1 MIRTLQQPLPGF
13 TGFTQRKLPAN
24 RKNSSSDCSAFSL
37 PPLRAPGDRW
47 GQAKLGQRCQLFFT
61 LCTDQEGGGGFGQG
75 PRLLTAFPARA
86 LDWLLCSSQAT
97 DSSRRSRLR
106 AEEAMA
112 NSRGRL
118 YLWMCLAAALASF
131 LAGFMVG
138 WFIKPFKGTTT
149 SVRYHQSIRWKLVS
163 EMKAENIKSFLRSF
177 TKLPHLAGTEQNLLL
192 AKKIQTQWKKFG
204 LDSAKLVHYDVL
216 LSYPNETNAN
226 YISIVNEHGI
236 EIFKTT
242 SLEPAPDGY
251 ENVTNIVPPYN
262 AFSAQGTPEG
272 DLVYVN
278 YARTEDFFKLEREM
292 NINCT
297 GKIVIAR
304 YGKIF
309 RGNKVKNAMLAGA
322 IGIILYSDPADY
334 FAPEVQPYPKGWNLP
349 GTAAQRG
356 NVLNLNGAGDP
367 LTPGYP
373 AKEYT
378 FRLNVEEGVGIPQI
392 PVHPIGYNDA
402 EILLRYLG
410 GTAPPD
416 ESWKGT
422 LNVGYRIG
430 PGFVGS
436 DSFRKVRM
444 HVHNINKIT
453 RIYNVIGTITGS
465 VEPDRYVILGGH
477 RDSWVFGGIDPTSG
491 TAVLQEI
498 AQSFGKL
505 ITKGWRPRR
514 TIIFASWDAEEFG
527 LLGSTE
533 WAEEN
538 AKILQERSIAYIN
551 SDSSIEGNY
560 TLRVDCTPLLYQ
572 LVYKLTKEISS
583 PDDGFESKSLYES
596 WLEKDPSPEN
606 KDFPRINKL
615 GSGSDFEAYFQ
626 RLGIAS
632 GRARY
637 TKNRKTDKY
646 SSYPVYHTIYETFEL
661 VENFYDPTFKKQLSV
676 AQLRGSLVYELADST
691 IIPFNIQDY
700 AKALKNYATS
710 IYNLSKKHDQQLK
723 EYGVS
728 FDSLF
733 SAVKNFSEA
742 ASDFHRRLTQ
752 ADLTN
757 PIAVRIMNDQ
767 LMLLERAF
775 IDPLGLPG
783 RRFYRHIIFAP
794 SSHNKYAGESFPGIY
809 DAMFDIENKADPHL
823 AWTEVKKHISIASFT
838 IQAAAGT
845 LKEVL

>member
-1 MIRTLQQPLPGF
+1 MDLQDS
-13 TGFTQRKLPAN
+13 N
-24 RKNSSSDCSAFSL
+24 C
-37 PPLRAPGDRW
+37 
-47 GQAKLGQRCQLFFT
+47 RC
-61 LCTDQEGGGGFGQG
+61 
-75 PRLLTAFPARA
+75 RLIGHR
-86 LDWLLCSSQAT
+86 
-97 DSSRRSRLR
+97 RRSYW
-106 AEEAMA
+106 
-112 NSRGRL
+112 S
-118 YLWMCLAAALASF
+118 
-131 LAGFMVG
+131 
-138 WFIKPFKGTTT
+138 
-149 SVRYHQSIRWKLVS
+149 
-163 EMKAENIKSFLRSF
+163 SF
-177 TKLPHLAGTEQNLLL
+177 TKFPHLAGTEQNLLL

-204 LDSAKLVHYDVL
+204 LDSANLVHYDVL

-226 YISIVNEHGI
+226 YVSIVDEHGV
-236 EIFKTT
+236 EIFKT
-242 SLEPAPDGY
+242 SYLEPPPDGY
-251 ENVTNIVPPYN
+251 ENITNIVPPYN
-262 AFSAQGTPEG
+262 AFSANGVPEG
-272 DLVYVN
+272 ELVYAN

-322 IGIILYSDPADY
+322 MGIILYSDPADY

-349 GTAAQRG
+349 GAAAQRG

-378 FRLNVEEGVGIPQI
+378 FRLRVEEGIGVPNI

-402 EILLRYLG
+402 EILLRNLG

-416 ESWKGT
+416 KSWKGT
-422 LNVGYRIG
+422 LNISYSIG
-430 PGFVGS
+430 PGFTGS
-436 DSFRKVRM
+436 DYLRKVRM
-444 HVHNINKIT
+444 HVNNINKVT
-453 RIYNVIGTITGS
+453 RIYNVIGTIKGS
-465 VEPDRYVILGGH
+465 MEPDRYVILGGH
-477 RDSWVFGGIDPTSG
+477 RDSWVFGGIDPTTG

-505 ITKGWRPRR
+505 LNRGWRPRR

-572 LVYKLTKEISS
+572 LVYKVAREIPS

-596 WLEKDPSPEN
+596 WLAKDPSPEN
-606 KDFPRINKL
+606 KDCPRINKL

-632 GRARY
+632 GRTRY

-676 AQLRGSLVYELADST
+676 AQLRGALVYELADSV

-700 AKALKNYATS
+700 AKALKTYAAS
-710 IYNLSKKHDQQLK
+710 IFNLSKKHEQQLRSH
-723 EYGVS
+723 GVS

-733 SAVKNFSEA
+733 SAVTNFSKA

-752 ADLTN
+752 VDLTN

-783 RRFYRHIIFAP
+783 RQFYRHIIFAP

-809 DAMFDIENKADPHL
+809 DAMFDIENRADPHL
-823 AWTEVKKHISIASFT
+823 AWAEVKKHISIAAFM

-845 LKEVL
+845 LRDVL

>member
-1 MIRTLQQPLPGF
+1 MA
-13 TGFTQRKLPAN
+13 K
-24 RKNSSSDCSAFSL
+24 S
-37 PPLRAPGDRW
+37 RA
-47 GQAKLGQRCQLFFT
+47 
-61 LCTDQEGGGGFGQG
+61 
-75 PRLLTAFPARA
+75 
-86 LDWLLCSSQAT
+86 
-97 DSSRRSRLR
+97 
-106 AEEAMA
+106 
-112 NSRGRL
+112 RL

-131 LAGFMVG
+131 LVGFMVG
-138 WFIKPFKGTTT
+138 WFIKPLKETAT
-149 SVRYHQSIRWKLVS
+149 SVCYHQSIRWKLVS

-192 AKKIQTQWKKFG
+192 AKKMQTQWKKFG

-226 YISIVNEHGI
+226 YISIVDEHGI
-236 EIFKTT
+236 EIFNT
-242 SLEPAPDGY
+242 SYIEPLPDGY

-262 AFSAQGTPEG
+262 AFSAQGMPEG

-378 FRLNVEEGVGIPQI
+378 FRLNIEEGVGISKI

-402 EILLRYLG
+402 EILLRY
-410 GTAPPD
+410 
-416 ESWKGT
+416 
-422 LNVGYRIG
+422 
-430 PGFVGS
+430 
-436 DSFRKVRM
+436 
-444 HVHNINKIT
+444 
-453 RIYNVIGTITGS
+453 
-465 VEPDRYVILGGH
+465 VILGGH
-477 RDSWVFGGIDPTSG
+477 RDSWVFGAIDPTSG

-505 ITKGWRPRR
+505 MSRGWRPRR

-583 PDDGFESKSLYES
+583 PDDGFDGKSLYES

-606 KDFPRINKL
+606 KNFPRINKL

-637 TKNRKTDKY
+637 TKNKKTEKY

-661 VENFYDPTFKKQLSV
+661 VENFYDPTFKKHLSV
-676 AQLRGSLVYELADST
+676 AQLRGALVYELADSK
-691 IIPFNIQDY
+691 IIPFNIKDY
-700 AKALKNYATS
+700 AKALQNYATS
-710 IYNLSKKHDQQLK
+710 IYNLSKKHDQQLRDH
-723 EYGVS
+723 GVS

-752 ADLTN
+752 VDLNN

-809 DAMFDIENKADPHL
+809 DAMFDIEYKADPHW
-823 AWTEVKKHISIASFT
+823 AWTEVKKHISIAAFT

-845 LKEVL
+845 LKEVLE

>member
-1 MIRTLQQPLPGF
+1 MDWQDEDYRCHLLR
-13 TGFTQRKLPAN
+13 QR
-24 RKNSSSDCSAFSL
+24 
-37 PPLRAPGDRW
+37 
-47 GQAKLGQRCQLFFT
+47 
-61 LCTDQEGGGGFGQG
+61 
-75 PRLLTAFPARA
+75 
-86 LDWLLCSSQAT
+86 
-97 DSSRRSRLR
+97 RRSELR
-106 AEEAMA
+106 REAGSFRNPKLCPQGAMA
-112 NSRGRL
+112 TSRACL
-118 YLWMCLAAALASF
+118 HLWMCGAAALASF
-131 LAGFMVG
+131 LAGFTAG
-138 WFIKPFKGTTT
+138 WFSKPLRETTT
-149 SVRYHQSIRWKLVS
+149 SLRYHQSIRWKLVS

-216 LSYPNETNAN
+216 LSYPSETNVN
-226 YISIVNEHGI
+226 YISVMDEHGI
-236 EIFKTT
+236 E
-242 SLEPAPDGY
+242 
-251 ENVTNIVPPYN
+251 
-262 AFSAQGTPEG
+262 G
-272 DLVYVN
+272 DIIYVN

-292 NINCT
+292 NINCS

-334 FAPEVQPYPKGWNLP
+334 FAPAVQPYPKGWNLP

-378 FRLNVEEGVGIPQI
+378 FRLDVKEGVGIPKI

-402 EILLRYLG
+402 EILLRHMG
-410 GTAPPD
+410 GTGPPD
-416 ESWKGT
+416 DSWKGS
-422 LNVGYRIG
+422 LNVDYNIG
-430 PGFVGS
+430 PGFAGHE
-436 DSFRKVRM
+436 SFRKVRM
-444 HVHNINKIT
+444 HVHNTNKIT
-453 RIYNVIGTITGS
+453 RIYNVIGTIRGS

-477 RDSWVFGGIDPTSG
+477 RDSWVFGAIDPTSG
-491 TAVLQEI
+491 AAVLQEI
-498 AQSFGKL
+498 VQSFGKL
-505 ITKGWRPRR
+505 MSRGWRPRR

-538 AKILQERSIAYIN
+538 VKTLQERSIAYIN

-596 WLEKDPSPEN
+596 WLEKDPSSEN
-606 KDFPRINKL
+606 TNFPRINKL

-637 TKNRKTDKY
+637 TKNRKTEKY

-676 AQLRGSLVYELADST
+676 AQLRAALVYELADSK
-691 IIPFNIQDY
+691 IIPFNIEDY

-710 IYNLSKKHDQQLK
+710 IYNLSKKHDQQLRDH
-723 EYGVS
+723 GVS

-733 SAVKNFSEA
+733 SAVKNFSDA
-742 ASDFHRRLTQ
+742 ASDFHRRLRQ
-752 ADLTN
+752 VDLNN

-809 DAMFDIENKADPHL
+809 DAMFDIENKDDPRS
-823 AWTEVKKHISIASFT
+823 AWTEVKKHISIAAFT

-845 LKEVL
+845 LTEAL

>member
-1 MIRTLQQPLPGF
+1 MEVAGQQEGSV
-13 TGFTQRKLPAN
+13 
-24 RKNSSSDCSAFSL
+24 SSPCLTSSF
-37 PPLRAPGDRW
+37 PLRPPEDQT
-47 GQAKLGQRCQLFFT
+47 GQELFAAG
-61 LCTDQEGGGGFGQG
+61 LEGGGRQPGFAEILWVGRH
-75 PRLLTAFPARA
+75 RLPWRA
-86 LDWLLCSSQAT
+86 LSALLVCRLEAGSF
-97 DSSRRSRLR
+97 RSPKLCPQG
-106 AEEAMA
+106 AMA
-112 NSRGRL
+112 TSRGRL
-118 YLWMCLAAALASF
+118 YLWMYLAAALASF

-138 WFIKPFKGTTT
+138 WFIKPLKETTP
-149 SVRYHQSIRWKLVS
+149 SPPYHQSIRWKLVS

-192 AKKIQTQWKKFG
+192 AKEIQTQWKKFG

-226 YISIVNEHGI
+226 YISIMDEHGI
-236 EIFKTT
+236 EIFNT
-242 SLEPAPDGY
+242 SYLEPPPDGY

-272 DLVYVN
+272 DLIYVN

-292 NINCT
+292 NINCS

-334 FAPEVQPYPKGWNLP
+334 FAPAVQPYPKGWNLP

-378 FRLNVEEGVGIPQI
+378 FRLDVKEGVGIPKI

-402 EILLRYLG
+402 EILLRHMG

-416 ESWKGT
+416 NSWKGS
-422 LNVGYRIG
+422 LNVDYNIG
-430 PGFVGS
+430 PGFAGH
-436 DSFRKVRM
+436 DSFRM
-444 HVHNINKIT
+444 HVHNTNRIT
-453 RIYNVIGTITGS
+453 RVYNVIGTIRGS

-477 RDSWVFGGIDPTSG
+477 RDSWVFGAIDPTSG
-491 TAVLQEI
+491 AAVLQEI
-498 AQSFGKL
+498 VQSFGKL
-505 ITKGWRPRR
+505 MSGGWRPRR

-538 AKILQERSIAYIN
+538 AKTLQERGVAYIN

-583 PDDGFESKSLYES
+583 PDDGFENKSLYES
-596 WLEKDPSPEN
+596 WLEKDPSFEHIN
-606 KDFPRINKL
+606 FPRINKL

-632 GRARY
+632 GEP
-637 TKNRKTDKY
+637 KTDKY

-676 AQLRGSLVYELADST
+676 AQLRGALVYELADSE
-691 IIPFNIQDY
+691 IIPFNIEDY

-710 IYNLSKKHDQQLK
+710 IYNLSKKYDQQLRDH
-723 EYGVS
+723 GVS

-733 SAVKNFSEA
+733 SAVKNFSDA

-752 ADLTN
+752 VDLNN
-757 PIAVRIMNDQ
+757 PVAVRMVNDQ

-809 DAMFDIENKADPHL
+809 DAMFDIENKEDSRS
-823 AWTEVKKHISIASFT
+823 AWTEVKKHISIAAFT

-845 LKEVL
+845 LTEVL

>member
-1 MIRTLQQPLPGF
+1 M
-13 TGFTQRKLPAN
+13 
-24 RKNSSSDCSAFSL
+24 
-37 PPLRAPGDRW
+37 
-47 GQAKLGQRCQLFFT
+47 AK
-61 LCTDQEGGGGFGQG
+61 
-75 PRLLTAFPARA
+75 
-86 LDWLLCSSQAT
+86 
-97 DSSRRSRLR
+97 
-106 AEEAMA
+106 
-112 NSRGRL
+112 SRGRL
-118 YLWMCLAAALASF
+118 YLWMSLIAVLASF
-131 LAGFMVG
+131 LVGFMVG
-138 WFIKPFKGTTT
+138 WFFKPLKETICAPHHG
-149 SVRYHQSIRWKLVS
+149 QSIRGKLLS
-163 EMKAENIKSFLRSF
+163 EMKAENIRSFLRSF
-177 TKLPHLAGTEQNLLL
+177 TKLPHLAGTEENLLL
-192 AKKIQTQWKKFG
+192 AKKIQAQWKIFG
-204 LDSAKLVHYDVL
+204 LDSADLAHYDVL

-226 YISIVNEHGI
+226 CISIVDGHGT
-236 EIFKTT
+236 EVFKT
-242 SLEPAPDGY
+242 SYLEPPPDGY

-262 AFSAQGTPEG
+262 AFSAQGMPEG

-334 FAPEVQPYPKGWNLP
+334 FAPGVQPYPKGWNLP
-349 GTAAQRG
+349 GNAVQRG

-373 AKEYT
+373 AKDYT
-378 FRLNVEEGVGIPQI
+378 FRLNIEEGVGIPKI
-392 PVHPIGYNDA
+392 PVHPIGHNDA
-402 EILLRYLG
+402 EILLRHLG
-410 GTAPPD
+410 GTTPPD
-416 ESWKGT
+416 KNWKGA
-422 LNVGYRIG
+422 LNVSYNVG
-430 PGFVGS
+430 PGFTGNE
-436 DSFRKVRM
+436 SFRKIRM
-444 HVHNINKIT
+444 QVHNTNKIT
-453 RIYNVIGTITGS
+453 RIYNVIGTIRGS

-477 RDSWVFGGIDPTSG
+477 RDSWVFGGIDPTTG

-505 ITKGWRPRR
+505 IRRGWRPRR

-538 AKILQERSIAYIN
+538 VKILQERSVAYIN

-572 LVYKLTKEISS
+572 LMYKLTKEMSS

-606 KDFPRINKL
+606 KGFPRINKL

-632 GRARY
+632 GRVRY

-676 AQLRGSLVYELADST
+676 AQLRGALVYELAESI

-700 AKALKNYATS
+700 GTALENYAAS
-710 IYNLSKKHDQQLK
+710 IFHLSKKYDQKLK
-723 EYGVS
+723 DEGVS

-742 ASDFHRRLTQ
+742 ASDFHRRLTEV
-752 ADLTN
+752 DLNN

-783 RRFYRHIIFAP
+783 RQFYRHIIFAP

-823 AWTEVKKHISIASFT
+823 AWTEVKKHISIAVFT

>member
-1 MIRTLQQPLPGF
+1 MIELFRNSWEHLQQLCSQLCSKAARF
-13 TGFTQRKLPAN
+13 TEK
-24 RKNSSSDCSAFSL
+24 KSL
-37 PPLRAPGDRW
+37 AKRNPEACNLILHSNLRA
-47 GQAKLGQRCQLFFT
+47 Q
-61 LCTDQEGGGGFGQG
+61 
-75 PRLLTAFPARA
+75 
-86 LDWLLCSSQAT
+86 
-97 DSSRRSRLR
+97 
-106 AEEAMA
+106 EAMA
-112 NSRGRL
+112 KSRGRL
-118 YLWMCLAAALASF
+118 YLWMCLTAALAFF
-131 LAGFMVG
+131 LAGFTVG
-138 WFIKPFKGTTT
+138 WFTKPVKKTTA
-149 SVRYHQSIRWKLVS
+149 SARYHQSTKWKLLS
-163 EMKAENIKSFLRSF
+163 EMKAQNIKAFLRSF
-177 TKLPHLAGTEQNLLL
+177 TKLPHLAGTKQNLLL
-192 AKKIQTQWKKFG
+192 AKEIQMQWKRFG
-204 LDSAKLVHYDVL
+204 LDSANLVHYDVL

-226 YISIVNEHGI
+226 YISIVDKRGT
-236 EIFKTT
+236 EIFKT
-242 SLEPAPDGY
+242 SYLEPPPDGY
-251 ENVTNIVPPYN
+251 ENITNIVPPYS
-262 AFSAQGTPEG
+262 AFSPQGMPEG
-272 DLVYVN
+272 ELVYVN

-292 NINCT
+292 SINCT

-334 FAPEVQPYPKGWNLP
+334 SAPEVQPYPKGWNLP
-349 GTAAQRG
+349 GTAVQRG

-373 AKEYT
+373 AKDYT
-378 FRLNVEEGVGIPQI
+378 FRLNVEDGVGIPKI
-392 PVHPIGYNDA
+392 PVHPIGYADA
-402 EILLRYLG
+402 EILL
-410 GTAPPD
+410 
-416 ESWKGT
+416 
-422 LNVGYRIG
+422 
-430 PGFVGS
+430 
-436 DSFRKVRM
+436 RKVRM
-444 HVHNINKIT
+444 HVHNTNKIT
-453 RIYNVIGTITGS
+453 RIYNVIGTIRGS
-465 VEPDRYVILGGH
+465 LEPDRYVILGGH
-477 RDSWVFGGIDPTSG
+477 RDSWVFGGIDPTTG

-505 ITKGWRPRR
+505 LQAGWRPRR

-538 AKILQERSIAYIN
+538 VKILQERTIAYIN

-560 TLRVDCTPLLYQ
+560 TIRIDCTPLLYQ

-583 PDDGFESKSLYES
+583 PDDGYESKSLYES

-606 KDFPRINKL
+606 KDLPRINKL

-646 SSYPVYHTIYETFEL
+646 SNYPMYHTIYETFEL

-676 AQLRGSLVYELADST
+676 AQLRGALVYELADST

-700 AKALKNYATS
+700 ANSLKTYAES
-710 IYNLSKKHDQQLK
+710 IFNLSKKHGEQLTAN
-723 EYGVS
+723 GVS
-728 FDSLF
+728 FDPLF
-733 SAVKNFSEA
+733 SAVRNFSEA
-742 ASDFHRRLTQ
+742 ASDFHRRLQ
-752 ADLTN
+752 QVDFDN
-757 PIAVRIMNDQ
+757 PIAVRIVNDQ

-794 SSHNKYAGESFPGIY
+794 SSHNKYDGESFPGIY
-809 DAMFDIENKADPHL
+809 DAMFDIENRADLHL
-823 AWTEVKKHISIASFT
+823 AWTEVKKHISIAAFT

-845 LKEVL
+845 LSEVL

>member
-1 MIRTLQQPLPGF
+1 M
-13 TGFTQRKLPAN
+13 
-24 RKNSSSDCSAFSL
+24 
-37 PPLRAPGDRW
+37 
-47 GQAKLGQRCQLFFT
+47 AK
-61 LCTDQEGGGGFGQG
+61 
-75 PRLLTAFPARA
+75 
-86 LDWLLCSSQAT
+86 
-97 DSSRRSRLR
+97 
-106 AEEAMA
+106 
-112 NSRGRL
+112 SRGHL
-118 YLWMCLAAALASF
+118 YLWMCLTAALASF
-131 LAGFMVG
+131 LVGFMVG
-138 WFIKPFKGTTT
+138 WFIKPFKESTT
-149 SVRYHQSIRWKLVS
+149 SVRYHQSIRWELVS

-177 TKLPHLAGTEQNLLL
+177 TKLPHLAGTEQNFLL
-192 AKKIQTQWKKFG
+192 AKEIQTQWKKFG

-226 YISIVNEHGI
+226 YISIVDEHET
-236 EIFKTT
+236 EIFKT
-242 SLEPAPDGY
+242 SYFEPTPDGY

-262 AFSAQGTPEG
+262 AFSAQGMPEG

-292 NINCT
+292 GINCT

-378 FRLNVEEGVGIPQI
+378 FRLDVEEGVGIPKI

-402 EILLRYLG
+402 EILLRHLG
-410 GTAPPD
+410 GIAPPD
-416 ESWKGT
+416 ESWKGA
-422 LNVGYRIG
+422 LNVSYSIG
-430 PGFVGS
+430 PGFTGS
-436 DSFRKVRM
+436 NSSRKVRM

-453 RIYNVIGTITGS
+453 RIYNVIGTIRGS

-477 RDSWVFGGIDPTSG
+477 RDSWVFGAIDPTSG
-491 TAVLQEI
+491 AAVLQEI
-498 AQSFGKL
+498 ARSFGKL
-505 ITKGWRPRR
+505 MSKGWRPRR

-538 AKILQERSIAYIN
+538 VKILQERSIAYIN

-572 LVYKLTKEISS
+572 LVYKLTKEIPS

-606 KDFPRINKL
+606 KNLPRINKL

-637 TKNRKTDKY
+637 TKNK
-646 SSYPVYHTIYETFEL
+646 
-661 VENFYDPTFKKQLSV
+661 
-676 AQLRGSLVYELADST
+676 
-691 IIPFNIQDY
+691 DY
-700 AKALKNYATS
+700 AEALKNYATT
-710 IYNLSKKHDQQLK
+710 IYNLSKKHDQQLSD
-723 EYGVS
+723 YGVS

-742 ASDFHRRLTQ
+742 ASGFHKRLIQ
-752 ADLTN
+752 VDLNN
-757 PIAVRIMNDQ
+757 PIAVRMMNDQ

-783 RRFYRHIIFAP
+783 KPFYRHIIFAP

-809 DAMFDIENKADPHL
+809 DAIFDIENKADSRL
-823 AWTEVKKHISIASFT
+823 AWKEVKKHISIAAFT

>member
-1 MIRTLQQPLPGF
+1 RNHWKKEEENQWGCHLQSP
-13 TGFTQRKLPAN
+13 
-24 RKNSSSDCSAFSL
+24 
-37 PPLRAPGDRW
+37 
-47 GQAKLGQRCQLFFT
+47 
-61 LCTDQEGGGGFGQG
+61 
-75 PRLLTAFPARA
+75 
-86 LDWLLCSSQAT
+86 
-97 DSSRRSRLR
+97 
-106 AEEAMA
+106 
-112 NSRGRL
+112 
-118 YLWMCLAAALASF
+118 
-131 LAGFMVG
+131 V
-138 WFIKPFKGTTT
+138 
-149 SVRYHQSIRWKLVS
+149 SIR
-163 EMKAENIKSFLRSF
+163 E
-177 TKLPHLAGTEQNLLL
+177 LL
-192 AKKIQTQWKKFG
+192 IFNT
-204 LDSAKLVHYDVL
+204 
-216 LSYPNETNAN
+216 SY
-226 YISIVNEHGI
+226 
-236 EIFKTT
+236 
-242 SLEPAPDGY
+242 LEPPPDGY
-251 ENVTNIVPPYN
+251 ENVTGIVPPYN

-272 DLVYVN
+272 DLIYVN

-292 NINCT
+292 NINCS

-334 FAPEVQPYPKGWNLP
+334 FAPAVQPYPKGWNLP

-378 FRLNVEEGVGIPQI
+378 FRLDVKEGVGIPKI

-402 EILLRYLG
+402 EILLRHMG

-416 ESWKGT
+416 DSWKGS
-422 LNVGYRIG
+422 LNVNYNIG
-430 PGFVGS
+430 PGFAGHGS
-436 DSFRKVRM
+436 FRM
-444 HVHNINKIT
+444 HVHNINRIT
-453 RIYNVIGTITGS
+453 RIYNVIGTIRGS

-491 TAVLQEI
+491 AAVLQEV

-505 ITKGWRPRR
+505 RSGGWRPRR

-538 AKILQERSIAYIN
+538 VKILQERSVAYIN

-596 WLEKDPSPEN
+596 WLEKDPSFEN
-606 KDFPRINKL
+606 INFPRINKL

-637 TKNRKTDKY
+637 TKNRKTDTY
-646 SSYPVYHTIYETFEL
+646 SSYPLYHTIYETFEL

-676 AQLRGSLVYELADST
+676 AQLRGALVYELADSE
-691 IIPFNIQDY
+691 IIPFNIEDY

-710 IYNLSKKHDQQLK
+710 IYNLSKKHDQQLRDH
-723 EYGVS
+723 GVS

-733 SAVKNFSEA
+733 SAVKNFSDA

-752 ADLTN
+752 VDLNN

-809 DAMFDIENKADPHL
+809 DALFDVENKEDSRS
-823 AWTEVKKHISIASFT
+823 AWREVKKHLSIAAFT

-845 LKEVL
+845 LTEVL

>member
-1 MIRTLQQPLPGF
+1 MKNNAQIHFAAEIPEFLGWDWRRSSLLGSRNISRSCHSRLCPDTAGSMEWKLQ
-13 TGFTQRKLPAN
+13 AN
-24 RKNSSSDCSAFSL
+24 RKSTSSLCRASSL
-37 PPLRAPGDRW
+37 PARVPGDFR
-47 GQAKLGQRCQLFFT
+47 GQKELWARSFLLVSGPTGRAEPPFGRSAAVSGGESCLGGRRFQGSRSLLFCSPE
-61 LCTDQEGGGGFGQG
+61 LLRGLLAPRSQNRSHGEVQG
-75 PRLLTAFPARA
+75 PSVSLDVFDCRA
-86 LDWLLCSSQAT
+86 GIFS
-97 DSSRRSRLR
+97 
-106 AEEAMA
+106 
-112 NSRGRL
+112 GGL
-118 YLWMCLAAALASF
+118 Y
-131 LAGFMVG
+131 G
-138 WFIKPFKGTTT
+138 WFFKPLKETICAPHHG
-149 SVRYHQSIRWKLVS
+149 QSIRGKLLS
-163 EMKAENIKSFLRSF
+163 EMKAENIRSFLRSF
-177 TKLPHLAGTEQNLLL
+177 TKLPHLAGTEENLLL
-192 AKKIQTQWKKFG
+192 AKKIQAQWKKFG
-204 LDSAKLVHYDVL
+204 LDSADLAHYDVL

-226 YISIVNEHGI
+226 CISIVDGHGT
-236 EIFKTT
+236 EVFKT
-242 SLEPAPDGY
+242 SYLEPPPDGY

-262 AFSAQGTPEG
+262 AFSAQGMPEG

-334 FAPEVQPYPKGWNLP
+334 FAPGVQPYPKGWNLP
-349 GTAAQRG
+349 GNAVQRG

-373 AKEYT
+373 AK
-378 FRLNVEEGVGIPQI
+378 
-392 PVHPIGYNDA
+392 
-402 EILLRYLG
+402 
-410 GTAPPD
+410 
-416 ESWKGT
+416 
-422 LNVGYRIG
+422 
-430 PGFVGS
+430 
-436 DSFRKVRM
+436 
-444 HVHNINKIT
+444 
-453 RIYNVIGTITGS
+453 
-465 VEPDRYVILGGH
+465 DRYVILGGH
-477 RDSWVFGGIDPTSG
+477 RDSWVFGGIDPTTG

-505 ITKGWRPRR
+505 IRRGWRPRR

-538 AKILQERSIAYIN
+538 VKILQERSVAYIN

-572 LVYKLTKEISS
+572 LMYKLTKEMSS

-606 KDFPRINKL
+606 KGFPRINKL

-632 GRARY
+632 GRVRY

-676 AQLRGSLVYELADST
+676 AQLRGALVYELAESI

-700 AKALKNYATS
+700 GTALENYAAS
-710 IYNLSKKHDQQLK
+710 IFHLSKKYDQKLK
-723 EYGVS
+723 DEGVS

-742 ASDFHRRLTQ
+742 ASDFHRRLTEV
-752 ADLTN
+752 DLNN

-783 RRFYRHIIFAP
+783 RQFYRHIIFAP

-823 AWTEVKKHISIASFT
+823 AWTEVKKHISIAVFT

>member
-1 MIRTLQQPLPGF
+1 MHYSLITIWNISLQ
-13 TGFTQRKLPAN
+13 
-24 RKNSSSDCSAFSL
+24 
-37 PPLRAPGDRW
+37 
-47 GQAKLGQRCQLFFT
+47 
-61 LCTDQEGGGGFGQG
+61 
-75 PRLLTAFPARA
+75 
-86 LDWLLCSSQAT
+86 
-97 DSSRRSRLR
+97 
-106 AEEAMA
+106 
-112 NSRGRL
+112 L
-118 YLWMCLAAALASF
+118 Y
-131 LAGFMVG
+131 
-138 WFIKPFKGTTT
+138 
-149 SVRYHQSIRWKLVS
+149 
-163 EMKAENIKSFLRSF
+163 
-177 TKLPHLAGTEQNLLL
+177 
-192 AKKIQTQWKKFG
+192 
-204 LDSAKLVHYDVL
+204 
-216 LSYPNETNAN
+216 
-226 YISIVNEHGI
+226 
-236 EIFKTT
+236 
-242 SLEPAPDGY
+242 GY

-272 DLVYVN
+272 DLIYVN

-292 NINCT
+292 SINCT

-334 FAPEVQPYPKGWNLP
+334 FAPGVQPYPKGWNLP

-378 FRLNVEEGVGIPQI
+378 FRLDVEEGVGIPKI

-402 EILLRYLG
+402 EILLR
-410 GTAPPD
+410 
-416 ESWKGT
+416 
-422 LNVGYRIG
+422 
-430 PGFVGS
+430 
-436 DSFRKVRM
+436 KVRM
-444 HVHNINKIT
+444 HVHNTNKIT
-453 RIYNVIGTITGS
+453 RIYNVIGTIRGS

-477 RDSWVFGGIDPTSG
+477 RDSWVFGAIDPTSG

-498 AQSFGKL
+498 VQSFGKL
-505 ITKGWRPRR
+505 MSKGWKPRR

-538 AKILQERSIAYIN
+538 AKTLQERSIAYIN

-572 LVYKLTKEISS
+572 LVYQLTKEISS
-583 PDDGFESKSLYES
+583 PDDGFENKSLYES
-596 WLEKDPSPEN
+596 WLEKDPSSEN
-606 KDFPRINKL
+606 KNFPRINKL

-676 AQLRGSLVYELADST
+676 AQLRGALVYELADSK

-710 IYNLSKKHDQQLK
+710 IYNLSKKHDQQLRDH
-723 EYGVS
+723 GVS

-752 ADLTN
+752 VDLN
-757 PIAVRIMNDQ
+757 DPIAVRIMNDQ

-783 RRFYRHIIFAP
+783 RQHIIFAP

-809 DAMFDIENKADPHL
+809 DAMFDIENKADPRS
-823 AWTEVKKHISIASFT
+823 AWTEVKKHISVAAFT

>member
-1 MIRTLQQPLPGF
+1 MLHP
-13 TGFTQRKLPAN
+13 
-24 RKNSSSDCSAFSL
+24 
-37 PPLRAPGDRW
+37 
-47 GQAKLGQRCQLFFT
+47 
-61 LCTDQEGGGGFGQG
+61 E
-75 PRLLTAFPARA
+75 
-86 LDWLLCSSQAT
+86 
-97 DSSRRSRLR
+97 
-106 AEEAMA
+106 
-112 NSRGRL
+112 
-118 YLWMCLAAALASF
+118 Y
-131 LAGFMVG
+131 
-138 WFIKPFKGTTT
+138 
-149 SVRYHQSIRWKLVS
+149 
-163 EMKAENIKSFLRSF
+163 
-177 TKLPHLAGTEQNLLL
+177 
-192 AKKIQTQWKKFG
+192 
-204 LDSAKLVHYDVL
+204 
-216 LSYPNETNAN
+216 
-226 YISIVNEHGI
+226 
-236 EIFKTT
+236 
-242 SLEPAPDGY
+242 GY

-272 DLVYVN
+272 DLIYVN

-292 NINCT
+292 SINCT

-334 FAPEVQPYPKGWNLP
+334 FAPGVQPYPKGWNLP

-378 FRLNVEEGVGIPQI
+378 FRLDVEEGVGIPKI

-402 EILLRYLG
+402 EILLRHIG
-410 GTAPPD
+410 GSAPPD
-416 ESWKGT
+416 ESWKGS
-422 LNVGYRIG
+422 LNVDYNIG
-430 PGFVGS
+430 PGFTGH

-444 HVHNINKIT
+444 HVHNTNKIT
-453 RIYNVIGTITGS
+453 RIYNVIGTIRGS

-477 RDSWVFGGIDPTSG
+477 RDSWVFGAIDPTSG

-498 AQSFGKL
+498 VQSFGKL
-505 ITKGWRPRR
+505 MSKGWKPRR

-538 AKILQERSIAYIN
+538 AKTLQERSIAYIN

-572 LVYKLTKEISS
+572 LVYQLTKEISS
-583 PDDGFESKSLYES
+583 PDDGFENKSLYES
-596 WLEKDPSPEN
+596 WLEKDPSSEN
-606 KDFPRINKL
+606 KNFPRINKL

-637 TKNRKTDKY
+637 TKNRISTC
-646 SSYPVYHTIYETFEL
+646 SYPVYHTIYETFEL

-676 AQLRGSLVYELADST
+676 AQLRGALVYELADSK

-710 IYNLSKKHDQQLK
+710 IYNLSKKHDQQLRDH
-723 EYGVS
+723 GVS

-752 ADLTN
+752 VDLN
-757 PIAVRIMNDQ
+757 
-767 LMLLERAF
+767 E
-775 IDPLGLPG
+775 
-783 RRFYRHIIFAP
+783 HIIFAP

-809 DAMFDIENKADPHL
+809 DAMFDIENKADPRS
-823 AWTEVKKHISIASFT
+823 AWTEVKKHISVAAFT